1 VRALVDPKVGVIGS
15 SGLFGSE
22 VPTAVLASSHV
33 EVSLTAGNGLSVNI
47 GTVVDVSLHKAYYE
61 TRKTFA
67 QDQGKGGPLRGIT
80 CIDPPL
86 GPFLSVNK
94 WLLVESSGYG
104 YEEKTVG
111 VGKSGLVEYAG
122 WVR

>member
-1 VRALVDPKVGVIGS
+1 MGNGS
-15 SGLFGSE
+15 SGNID
-22 VPTAVLASSHV
+22 TAIV
-33 EVSLTAGNGLSVNI
+33 VSP
-47 GTVVDVSLHKAYYE
+47 HKAYYE

-67 QDQGKGGPLRGIT
+67 QDQGKDGPLRGIT
-80 CIDPPL
+80 CDVPPL

-111 VGKSGLVEYAG
+111 VRKSGLVEYAD